1 MKIPT
6 IQEMLDNEDFIYWA
20 AREYLDGYYGSLCTS
35 EEADNGYH
43 YELLFNDIKTGCA
56 ENVWLA
62 YQEKN

>member
-6 IQEMLDNEDFIYWA
+6 VQEMLDDEDFIYWA
-20 AREYLDGYYGSLCTS
+20 AREYLDGYYASLCTIK
-35 EEADNGYH
+35 EADNGYH

-62 YQEKN
+62 YQAKN

>member
-6 IQEMLDNEDFIYWA
+6 IQEMLDN
-20 AREYLDGYYGSLCTS
+20 DGYYGSLCTS